1 VVELGSFIGG
11 RTAES
16 GKLGVRSAVIAQVS
30 YAAPEWAIG
39 GRSIRG
45 AVEL

>member
-1 VVELGSFIGG
+1 VVKLGSFIGE

-16 GKLGVRSAVIAQVS
+16 GKLGVRSTVIAQVS
-30 YAAPEWAIG
+30 YAAPEWAIR